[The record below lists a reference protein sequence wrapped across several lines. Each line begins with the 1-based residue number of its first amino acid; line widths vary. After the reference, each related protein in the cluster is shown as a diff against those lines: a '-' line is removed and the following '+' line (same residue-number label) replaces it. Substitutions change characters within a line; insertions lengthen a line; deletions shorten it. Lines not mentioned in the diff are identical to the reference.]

1 MDWIDLVQE
10 WVSWRALVSTVM
22 DPLGPYNAGNLLPGE
37 PLASQEGP

>member
-1 MDWIDLVQE
+1 VDWIDLVQN

-22 DPLGPYNAGNLLPGE
+22 NPLVPQNVWNFLPEE